1 MESLKKEARRI
12 RLRVTKNVGGK
23 RIPLTGKEL
32 KLKIQRRRNAILE
45 TQFKDA
51 KNLIRKC
58 KSIYRIMG
66 VNAPCTLQKNPV
78 KRTVPVP
85 PPPPR
90 KNAPRIPIAH
100 PPPPTKKRDIRTNL
114 ITNLKANLKRRG
126 IKQKLNQIS

>member
-58 KSIYRIMG
+58 KSIYKIMG
-66 VNAPCTLQKNPV
+66 VNTPCTLQKNPV
-78 KRTVPVP
+78 KRIVPVP

-90 KNAPRIPIAH
+90 KNAPRIPIA
-100 PPPPTKKRDIRTNL
+100 PPPPPIKKRDIRTNL
-114 ITNLKANLKRRG
+114 ITNLKANLEKRGLR
-126 IKQKLNQIS
+126 KKLNQIS